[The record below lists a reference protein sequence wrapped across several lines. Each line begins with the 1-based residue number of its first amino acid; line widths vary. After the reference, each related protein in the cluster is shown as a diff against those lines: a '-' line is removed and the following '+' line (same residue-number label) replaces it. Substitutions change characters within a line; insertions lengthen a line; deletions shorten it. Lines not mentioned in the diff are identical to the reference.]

1 MTLPLPDTA
10 ETEAGCVRYAVLG
23 EGPPVVL
30 VHGTPTSSYIWR
42 KVAPWLARDFTVYV
56 YDLPGY
62 GHSAKFDGQDVSM
75 ALQGRVLARLLD
87 VWGLSA
93 PAIAAHDI
101 GGGIVLRAHLL
112 HDAALGRL
120 ALLDTLAMR
129 PRGGGRWGTS
139 WSRHCRNHGT
149 AAFEAL
155 PEYLHV
161 GILRP
166 YLRTALHRP
175 VTDTELEPLI
185 APWRG
190 AQGQAAFYRQIR
202 QLDEAYT
209 DDIELRLHAVAA
221 PAVQILWGEEDT
233 WLDFDFAERL
243 HAAIPGSSLR
253 YLPGAGHFCMEDAP
267 AAVALELRRFFQAA
281 A

>member
-1 MTLPLPDTA
+1 MTLSLTHDI
-10 ETEAGCVRYAVLG
+10 ETEAGAVRYAVLG
-23 EGPPVVL
+23 EGPPLVL

-62 GHSAKFDGQDVSM
+62 GQSAQFEGQDVSM
-75 ALQGRVLARLLD
+75 AMQGRVLAGLLD
-87 VWGLSA
+87 AWGLSA
-93 PAIAAHDI
+93 PGIAAHDI
-101 GGGIVLRAHLL
+101 GGGIALRAHLL
-112 HDAALGRL
+112 HGASLGRL

-139 WSRHCRNHGT
+139 WSRHCRAQGT

-166 YLRTALHRP
+166 YLRSALHRP
-175 VTDTELEPLI
+175 VTDEDLEPLV

-190 AQGQAAFYRQIR
+190 EQGQPAFYRQIR

-209 DDIELRLHAVAA
+209 DEIEPRLHAVSA
-221 PAVQILWGEEDT
+221 PAVQLLWGEEDT

-243 HAAIPGSSLR
+243 NAAIPGSRLR

-267 AAVALELRRFFQAA
+267 AAVTLELRRFFQAVT
-281 A
+281 